1 MPPNYRQKT
10 TAITLKVINRRTPS
24 ARPPTPDLSG
34 DEGYSALEDL
44 SDTDDED
51 EENVNAVEEEHLR
64 YAAKSSRRSPRPISS
79 DEEDAVEE
87 EPEEPDDD
95 DDADEVDDDGYVED
109 DEDDEDAV
117 EDEDDGNDLLMAD
130 DNKGEDES
138 ASWNGVSTDNT
149 DTEGDLNPPFAAL
162 HRHIAQTERHVR
174 FANVPDS
181 DSDSTDTDEDHAD
194 MFPDIFVDQ
203 SALDPAIRREIDR
216 DPEDSSGSGGSFWD
230 FHGTY
235 DYSTADSEGE
245 VYLARAREEVNT
257 PMATPIA
264 ALPIVP
270 QPGLASDV
278 STPTR
283 AVDLPVDLDG
293 YETDGDTTEE
303 DVPEPIVR
311 KKSRRPDPL
320 DDGSD
325 SDCTPVKSK
334 KGKPRVGRF
343 NLDKSDKKPIAVL
356 NPITKKMM
364 IFTPHKHRQLDLS
377 PEQFNFSFFSHT
389 EMSSP
394 AINNTSTLMLNAMFS
409 SNTFGDFVNGQGM
422 NDVDALLQS
431 ALMSE
436 ANTIDDSLDS
446 DLGLEGDEGEKGL
459 DINDFI
465 TFAAGGVSDS
475 ELDQD
480 WPTDIN
486 STPGGPGTTSDVEML
501 SHLSS
506 ATVGAFRQNQI
517 TQQLILS
524 NKASQDSLAFSGP
537 FNDTAL
543 RGLKSDRLATAAV
556 PLTPVRR
563 RRKSSVHEPPTS
575 PLESISQKRKASG
588 DHDVGH
594 KRHRSISD
602 MALLQV

>member
-1 MPPNYRQKT
+1 MPSTYRQKT
-10 TAITLKVINRRTPS
+10 TSITLKVINRRAPA

-51 EENVNAVEEEHLR
+51 EENPPL
-64 YAAKSSRRSPRPISS
+64 PRPMSS
-79 DEEDAVEE
+79 DEEYADEEEQDEQDDQDEEEEVEE
-87 EPEEPDDD
+87 PIDD
-95 DDADEVDDDGYVED
+95 DDDGYVED
-109 DEDDEDAV
+109 DEEDENAVDDED
-117 EDEDDGNDLLMAD
+117 EDNDLLLRD
-130 DNKGEDES
+130 ETKVEGGDVDES
-138 ASWNGVSTDNT
+138 ASWNGVSTD
-149 DTEGDLNPPFAAL
+149 DSDAEGGLDSAFAAI
-162 HRHIAQTERHVR
+162 HRQGGQAERHVR

-203 SALDPAIRREIDR
+203 STLDPAIRREIDR
-216 DPEDSSGSGGSFWD
+216 DPDESSGSGGSFWD
-230 FHGTY
+230 IHGTY
-235 DYSTADSEGE
+235 DYSTADSDGE
-245 VYLARAREEVNT
+245 VYRARPADAENT

-264 ALPIVP
+264 ALPLVP
-270 QPGLASDV
+270 QLDLASV
-278 STPTR
+278 MSTPTR
-283 AVDLPVDLDG
+283 AVELAVDLDG

-303 DVPEPIVR
+303 DIPEPIVR
-311 KKSRRPDPL
+311 KKSRRPDPV
-320 DDGSD
+320 DDDSD

-377 PEQFNFSFFSHT
+377 PEQFNFSFFSHA

-394 AINNTSTLMLNAMFS
+394 AVNNASTFMLNAMFS
-409 SNTFGDFVNGQGM
+409 SGTFGDFVNGHGIT
-422 NDVDALLQS
+422 DVDALLQS
-431 ALMSE
+431 ALLSE

-446 DLGLEGDEGEKGL
+446 DLGLDGDDGEKAL

-475 ELDQD
+475 EMDQD
-480 WPTDIN
+480 WHTDIN
-486 STPGGPGTTSDVEML
+486 STPGGPGATSDVDML
-501 SHLSS
+501 SHVSS

-563 RRKSSVHEPPTS
+563 RRKSSIHEPLPEAQYRRIGII
-575 PLESISQKRKASG
+575 PGLEENR
-588 DHDVGH
+588 
-594 KRHRSISD
+594 RE
-602 MALLQV
+602 